1 MEVFIAVLLFL
12 LGFVLVIFGGNFFVD
27 AAVRIAKRFK
37 MSEILIGATIVSIGT
52 TLPELL
58 TSSIAAA
65 AGKADMAAGNA
76 IGSIICNTA
85 LIAALVQA
93 IRPSNFDY
101 SDFRRG
107 YIIFFAAVAVFAIFA
122 YAMGEINY
130 IAGIILVIMFVF
142 YMVFNVYMA
151 RRKQKISD
159 PVPLYAEQNSNMGA
173 EKSQNS
179 LKTSN
184 ENVSPKSGDDPSL
197 SNIEDGKKS
206 EEAPSSS
213 SGGIISKFKNSY
225 AESQATHRNLFTF
238 LDFLILFAMAA
249 VLYLGTNL
257 LVNNGTF
264 IAQTLGVS
272 EKIIAV
278 TIIAIG
284 TSLPELVTAIS
295 SLIKKHSAVSLGNII
310 GANTLNILLVA
321 GVSSLIM
328 PLPMDRAWLMIDL
341 PVMAA
346 VSLILALPALITKRL
361 HRWQGFTLLALY
373 IAYTVFTLV
382 G

>member
-85 LIAALVQA
+85 LIAGFVQA

-101 SDFRRG
+101 PDFRRG

-151 RRKQKISD
+151 RRKQKISI
-159 PVPLYAEQNSNMGA
+159 PLYAEQNSNMGV
-173 EKSQNS
+173 EKAQNCH
-179 LKTSN
+179 KTSN

-197 SNIEDGKKS
+197 SNIEDSKKS

-225 AESQATHRNLFTF
+225 AESQATHKNLFTF